1 MNVAKICDGYRAMLD
16 RFGFSAET
24 VYYYPIELQKFLE
37 FVKSRG
43 KNKIE
48 DIDEVDYI
56 LYRNKLE
63 DANYSKKMVIKKMSA
78 VKTWIRLNYERNPT
92 DTHFANLHEK
102 VNSVRMSLSKK
113 GYNGGYKPIPLEHFL
128 QILKTA
134 STMETETRLFIYIL
148 ATTGG
153 RSQFYGLTLGNIDL
167 DNRLIKV
174 FVKGEKYI
182 EVPIIELVA
191 HLIIE
196 HLKMKYL
203 SEFKEIKEML
213 IKKGEDADDERI
225 IKEYIINRHS
235 NEFLFSHGKD
245 VYSEKLSWERIKKNR
260 RANTRNAERILKR
273 VCEHAGLWIC
283 KNCGK
288 VGVGKSEDNKTR
300 CDVCNKKVEFVHYTP
315 HQIRKA
321 IATHGYELGLSLEG
335 TSDLLGHSNIGIT
348 KRFYRGKQ
356 TQKVRE
362 ELRGIGDL
370 LDKIEGEKFNTN

>member
-1 MNVAKICDGYRAMLD
+1 MLE
-16 RFGFSAET
+16 RYGFSAET
-24 VYYYPIELQKFLE
+24 VYYYPIELEKFLE

-43 KNKIE
+43 KKKIE

-63 DANYSKKMVIKKMSA
+63 DEGYSKKMVIKKMSA

-92 DTHFANLHEK
+92 DEHFARLHEK
-102 VNSVRMSLSKK
+102 VNTVRMTLSKK

-134 STMETETRLFIYIL
+134 SIMDLETKLFIYIL

-153 RSQFYGLTLGNIDL
+153 RSQFYGLKLGNIDL

-182 EVPIIELVA
+182 EVPIIDMVA
-191 HLIIE
+191 KLIIE
-196 HLKMKYL
+196 HIKMKYL
-203 SEFKEIKEML
+203 KEYNEIKEKLEKNGEKVDDEYIVKKYL
-213 IKKGEDADDERI
+213 IK
-225 IKEYIINRHS
+225 RHS
-235 NEFLFSHGKD
+235 NEFLFKYGKD
-245 VYSEKLSWERIKKNR
+245 VYSENLSWDRIKKNR
-260 RANTRNAERILKR
+260 RANTKNAERILRR
-273 VCEHAGLWIC
+273 VCDYAGLWVC

-288 VGVGKSEDNKTR
+288 VGSGKSENNSVR
-300 CDVCNKKVEFVHYTP
+300 CDVCNKKVEFVYYTP

-321 IATHGYELGLSLEG
+321 IATHGHKLGLSLEG
-335 TSDLLGHSNIGIT
+335 TSDLLGHSNIDIT

-356 TQKVRE
+356 IQKVRE
-362 ELRGIGDL
+362 ELKGIGEL
-370 LDKIEGEKFNTN
+370 LNKIEEEKFNTS